1 MIFLV
6 CLSTLLSQDALP
18 DTVLMLD
25 DVTISSSRI
34 NRFAKG
40 QSVLIAD
47 SLIRSEVPGA
57 TLADLISGFTSGYVR
72 NYGQGT
78 LSTLS
83 FRGTSANHTT
93 LLWNGLRIA
102 PPNIGYVDLSLV
114 QQSFFNN
121 VSVLYGGASPLFGSG
136 AIGGSIHLDNRPVF
150 DKYSVDATQSVS
162 AGSFKTISLES
173 TVAITRKNFYSR
185 TAFSIFNSPNDFTY
199 ENLNGENAKLPHA
212 EILRTGVL
220 QDIAFQLPGKQ
231 YIMASG
237 WFSYADRNIPP
248 TLTQESSEAIQLDRT
263 WRTMLLWKDY
273 NDRNTI
279 EARAGYFNEY
289 TRYDDPP
296 AEVFSTIKSQS
307 FSGSFESTW
316 EIGKKSAF
324 FAGTQYTYEYAD
336 LVYYDK
342 PEDQQTLAF
351 YGSYKIDFPAV
362 HWQAGLNARQEFL
375 SGFESPFLFSAGAEG
390 RIWKFLSG
398 RLNVSRNF
406 RAPTLNERFWQPG
419 GNPELEPENSWN
431 EEAGIVLDKQFNS
444 SILNFQVTAFNS
456 NVDHW
461 ILWLPGSSYWSV
473 ENAQAVWAR
482 GIEISGDQS
491 VLVKN
496 VKLFMSESYTYSKST
511 NEKMLFDLDASYKK
525 QLIYTPLHRITLRT
539 GALYK
544 GFDFTIK
551 GSYTGMV
558 YTTKDNMG
566 SLPGYF
572 LLDMIFSKTIIIK
585 TQYPITIQLNLNNIL
600 NADYQVVP
608 YRPMPGMNFLL
619 TVKAA
624 LSRQSAVSG
633 QQSLSIT
640 N

>member
-1 MIFLV
+1 
-6 CLSTLLSQDALP
+6 
-18 DTVLMLD
+18 
-25 DVTISSSRI
+25 
-34 NRFAKG
+34 
-40 QSVLIAD
+40 
-47 SLIRSEVPGA
+47 
-57 TLADLISGFTSGYVR
+57 
-72 NYGQGT
+72 
-78 LSTLS
+78 
-83 FRGTSANHTT
+83 
-93 LLWNGLRIA
+93 
-102 PPNIGYVDLSLV
+102 
-114 QQSFFNN
+114 
-121 VSVLYGGASPLFGSG
+121 
-136 AIGGSIHLDNRPVF
+136 
-150 DKYSVDATQSVS
+150 
-162 AGSFKTISLES
+162 
-173 TVAITRKNFYSR
+173 
-185 TAFSIFNSPNDFTY
+185 
-199 ENLNGENAKLPHA
+199 
-212 EILRTGVL
+212 
-220 QDIAFQLPGKQ
+220 
-231 YIMASG
+231 
-237 WFSYADRNIPP
+237 
-248 TLTQESSEAIQLDRT
+248 
-263 WRTMLLWKDY
+263 
-273 NDRNTI
+273 
-279 EARAGYFNEY
+279 
-289 TRYDDPP
+289 
-296 AEVFSTIKSQS
+296 
-307 FSGSFESTW
+307 
-316 EIGKKSAF
+316 
-324 FAGTQYTYEYAD
+324 
-336 LVYYDK
+336 
-342 PEDQQTLAF
+342 
-351 YGSYKIDFPAV
+351 
-362 HWQAGLNARQEFL
+362 
-375 SGFESPFLFSAGAEG
+375 
-390 RIWKFLSG
+390 
-398 RLNVSRNF
+398 LNVSRNF